1 MVDCRAAQSV
11 SWGWVEKAQASEQA
25 AVWLR
30 GRSHLIVRGA
40 MNFQIVPS
48 TTVPTPYMP
57 PNLDKPWLS
66 HIRPHHGIWITLRWQ
81 IRLILWAE
89 VELGIFGR
97 PSRPKTTSEKQG
109 PCLGSCSRTSD
120 ELVSV
125 GWGGHAQ
132 YVEGTMVMGLVIS
145 HARYQYVP
153 TSRKEFIESDT
164 TVQHGYGN
172 GSSSLAQDSG
182 LV

>member
-1 MVDCRAAQSV
+1 MAQ
-11 SWGWVEKAQASEQA
+11 
-25 AVWLR
+25 
-30 GRSHLIVRGA
+30 RSLHLIVTGGHEFPDCA
-40 MNFQIVPS
+40 VHYS
-48 TTVPTPYMP
+48 TYSVHA

-66 HIRPHHGIWITLRWQ
+66 HIRPHHGIWVTLRWQ

-132 YVEGTMVMGLVIS
+132 YVEGKMVMGLVIS
-145 HARYQYVP
+145 PCEVPVRADVQERVYRERYNGP
-153 TSRKEFIESDT
+153 TWIW
-164 TVQHGYGN
+164 
-172 GSSSLAQDSG
+172 
-182 LV
+182 